1 MFFSWFLGSD
11 RFFVDRH
18 SGWIFVKYGTKVGD
32 YKLEIAGQ
40 KGSLTPTCAVN
51 VTIRDVPSE
60 AIVNNAAIQFYNV
73 LDANRF
79 LNPISNGLASN
90 FDSISYYER
99 FVNMLA
105 EIFDVPQEDVYVFS
119 VQMSNQTKLRM
130 PYPAIDV
137 HFAVRKNSTVK
148 SPFLPRTVLINTIE
162 KSNETLKTIGK
173 WRSGGFRITLYLL
186 RDKGRVTTGTTA

>member
-1 MFFSWFLGSD
+1 MSFVSLGSD

-18 SGWIFVKYGTKVGD
+18 SGWIFVNYGTKVGD

-60 AIVNNAAIQFYNV
+60 AIANSAAIQFYNV

-99 FVNMLA
+99 FVNTLA
-105 EIFDVPQEDVYVFS
+105 EIFDVPKEDVYVFS

-173 WRSGGFRITLYLL
+173 WRSGSVESRYTSFATR
-186 RDKGRVTTGTTA
+186 GRVATGTTA